1 MPVIKRKLH
10 AAHPDHHK
18 LVDELVRHLQ
28 QANDLPEYPRIVE
41 EDDRLSQNM
50 HVYVL
55 WDLWGSVSERERSEI
70 ILEAYEQAR
79 GKVEMLRVSV
89 AMGLTPIEAARM
101 GLEL

>member
-1 MPVIKRKLH
+1 MPVVKRKLH
-10 AAHPDHHK
+10 SEHPDHHK
-18 LVDELVRHLQ
+18 FLCELIRHLKEKEG
-28 QANDLPEYPRIVE
+28 LPEYPRIIE

-55 WDLWGSVSERERSEI
+55 WDAWASVSERERSEI

-79 GKVEMLRVSV
+79 GKDEMLRISV
-89 AMGLTPIEAARM
+89 AMGVTPIEAARM

>member
-55 WDLWGSVSERERSEI
+55 
-70 ILEAYEQAR
+70 
-79 GKVEMLRVSV
+79 
-89 AMGLTPIEAARM
+89 
-101 GLEL
+101 